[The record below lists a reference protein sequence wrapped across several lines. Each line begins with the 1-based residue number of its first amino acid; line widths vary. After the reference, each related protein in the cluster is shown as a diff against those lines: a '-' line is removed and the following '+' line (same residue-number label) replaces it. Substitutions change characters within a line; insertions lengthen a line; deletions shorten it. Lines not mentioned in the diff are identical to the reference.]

1 MSAKLIPFALLALT
15 LAACESKEDRA
26 FTASRKQAE
35 KTVQQTLGPAGGA
48 TELRWVVRNQVNG
61 EEIVCAYAAP
71 KDTPKGQRPVVTPVI
86 IRKGKTTRQE
96 DVGKEAFAKMQDDLC
111 GPDWVKAR

>member
-1 MSAKLIPFALLALT
+1 MNTRVAALTCLALT

-26 FTASRKQAE
+26 FTATRKQAE
-35 KTVQQTLGPAGGA
+35 KTVQQTLGPSGGE
-48 TELRWVVRNQVNG
+48 TELRWVVRNQVKG

-71 KDTPKGQRPVVTPVI
+71 KDTPKGQRPMVTPVI
-86 IRKGKTTRQE
+86 IAKGKTTRQE

>member
-1 MSAKLIPFALLALT
+1 MRTLILIAAALT

-35 KTVQQTLGPAGGA
+35 KTVQQTLGPGGGD
-48 TELRWVVRNQVNG
+48 TELRWVVRNRVKG

-71 KDTPKGQRPVVTPVI
+71 KDTPKGRRPVVTPVI
-86 IRKGKTTRQE
+86 IAKGKTTRQE
-96 DVGKEAFAKMQDDLC
+96 DVGKDAFAKMQDDLC